1 MKAWIVSETDP
12 DNFQAV
18 NLDRPTP
25 TGRDLLVEVHAVA
38 LNPVDTKVR
47 KRRAGKVLGWDA
59 SGVVVAVGDQVTGY
73 AVGDHVYYAGDIT
86 RPGANTQFHLVD
98 ERIVGRKPQSLD
110 HLHAAALPL
119 TALTAWE
126 GLYEQLEVEE
136 GRSILVIGSAGGV
149 GSLVVQMAK
158 RLTRMQVIAT
168 ASRPESA
175 AWARDLGADHVI
187 DHHRDMPEQLAALG
201 LASVDYIFCCNATD
215 RHFDAMTR
223 MIAPQG
229 RIVSIVEPEADLP
242 MGKLFGKK
250 ASFSWEFMFAKAMH
264 RTPDIDTQRTILDR
278 VSELIDAGVLRCTL
292 HEDGGALSAEG
303 LALAHRRQA
312 AGTMIGKIAFWI
324 AQD

>member
-1 MKAWIVSETDP
+1 MKAWIVSETDT
-12 DNFQAV
+12 DSFQAV
-18 NLDRPTP
+18 SLETP
-25 TGRDLLVEVHAVA
+25 AVTGRDLLVEVHAVA

-59 SGVVVAVGDQVTGY
+59 SGVVVAVGSEVTGH
-73 AVGDHVYYAGDIT
+73 AVGDQVYYAGDIT
-86 RPGANTQFHLVD
+86 RPGANAQLHVVD
-98 ERIVGRKPQSLD
+98 ERIVGKKPRSLD

-136 GRSILVIGSAGGV
+136 GRSVLVIGSAGGV

-158 RLTRMQVIAT
+158 RLSRMTVIAT

-175 AWARDLGADHVI
+175 AWARELGADHVI

-215 RHFDAMTR
+215 RHFDAMAR

-250 ASFSWEFMFAKAMH
+250 ASFSWEFMFTKSMH
-264 RTPDIDTQRTILDR
+264 KTPDMDTQRTILDR
-278 VSELIDAGVLRCTL
+278 VSQLIDDGVLRCTL
-292 HEDGGALSAEG
+292 SEDGGALSAEG

-312 AGTMIGKIAFWI
+312 AGTMIGKIAFRVS
-324 AQD
+324 QG

>member
-1 MKAWIVSETDP
+1 VKAWIVSETDP
-12 DNFQAV
+12 DNFQTV
-18 NLDRPTP
+18 GLDRPTA

-126 GLYEQLEVEE
+126 GLYEQLEVKES
-136 GRSILVIGSAGGV
+136 RTILVIGSAGGV

-201 LASVDYIFCCNATD
+201 LTSVDYIFCCNATD
-215 RHFDAMTR
+215 RHFDAMAR

-264 RTPDIDTQRTILDR
+264 RTPDMDTQRTILDR
-278 VSELIDAGVLRCTL
+278 VSQLVDAGVLRCTL
-292 HEDGGALSAEG
+292 QEDGGALSAEG